1 MAYKYSQSD
10 IDAEL
15 ARRQSSAA
23 PTTQSFEY
31 SQADID
37 AEIAKRQPKMS
48 MGEEYRSRG
57 EEYFINN
64 TSSKY
69 LPFISDKKLQENIR
83 NASSDPQGK
92 AAFTTVTNPFGFGD
106 EIKAGIAAGVAK
118 LFGGAATKDIDIG
131 DLYREAR
138 IAERSLLDK
147 ARQDQPTMTG
157 MIETPS
163 NLARGA
169 IKGLEET
176 GSGIYQAAADFG
188 ADFSG
193 AKAILS
199 KIRPDLK
206 NEIESLTA
214 QDISGILGE
223 KAAQDSKGIEQ
234 EGLAYKTGRF
244 AGKVAPFVGIGGA
257 SPTGLAIG
265 GAASGASELM
275 EDSSATK
282 RLGSTAIGAV
292 AAPVIGKVIKEAVPA
307 AQSAV
312 GAISQAP
319 KKLLQKI
326 TGIDP
331 KAVKTF
337 QDLGIDPTLA
347 DVSKS
352 AGLQNFIKDIP
363 VAGKPITEALQ
374 KQVNDISGQIQ
385 NVVSVKPK
393 TYARTGKMIKE
404 GAEEFEKFAGQ
415 RVSGLYDD
423 LDRQILNET
432 QEMTSGKLSSAIDE
446 WVKLKD
452 LQSELVQSVR
462 GNSKAAAL
470 VGGSP
475 KYSNEYKSLL
485 DLGNELKSSV
495 KGNSKIASLINEDA
509 SQKLGFWRNKAR
521 AKSSEF
527 LTKAADDARSLNNVN
542 KQISNEAKN
551 LKPGNT
557 EFLTKAAE
565 DAKNLNN
572 VNKQISKQLGLISN
586 YEKYLSPSQLQS
598 VLATGEVT
606 VPTRNISKII
616 NDSQV
621 QDIAAVGSGD
631 TARVISRYKNII
643 DESGN
648 MSYPRLK
655 SFRTT
660 IGAKLQSPSL
670 LGDERLAL
678 KKIYGGL
685 SEDMKDSVALYGGTK
700 GLQAFDKANAA
711 FKRKTEFIEN
721 IIEPVIKAKTVTK
734 AYKKAIS
741 PLKEDAT
748 IAKNLMSSL
757 KPIQQEYVRA
767 SIVRDMGLARKGTQS
782 AEGDVF
788 SPQKFMAEYSVLKK
802 NGSEKAIFT
811 PEQVT
816 AFNRLNKAVELTKN
830 TEQAGKSNKMLQ
842 MVGLGTVGYGTGPVG
857 LAASV
862 GIGRAISSKLMANP
876 KFINWL
882 AVTSQATPKE
892 LPKQLNRLS
901 AITAANPEIREDVLN
916 LVANFGASDAEAS
929 EPNLSEE
936 QIRQQMLDSNQQDIR
951 QGLPPVYTEE
961 DLQNNPSK
969 IKKRYYR

>member
-1 MAYKYSQSD
+1 MIDSSKIQQAREQGYSDSQINDFLSKKEGYSQQINTARSQGYSD
-10 IDAEL
+10 GEIVRFLEKKN
-15 ARRQSSAA
+15 A
-23 PTTQSFEY
+23 P
-31 SQADID
+31 
-37 AEIAKRQPKMS
+37 KPMS
-48 MGEEYRSRG
+48 MSE
-57 EEYFINN
+57 
-64 TSSKY
+64 
-69 LPFISDKKLQENIR
+69 
-83 NASSDPQGK
+83 
-92 AAFTTVTNPFGFGD
+92 AAFTTATNPLGFGD

-118 LFGGAATKDIDIG
+118 IFGGAATKDIDIG

-138 IAERSLLDK
+138 TSERAKLEK
-147 ARQDQPTMTG
+147 ARQD
-157 MIETPS
+157 
-163 NLARGA
+163 
-169 IKGLEET
+169 
-176 GSGIYQAAADFG
+176 
-188 ADFSG
+188 
-193 AKAILS
+193 
-199 KIRPDLK
+199 RP
-206 NEIESLTA
+206 LT
-214 QDISGILGE
+214 S
-223 KAAQDSKGIEQ
+223 
-234 EGLAYKTGRF
+234 F
-244 AGKVAPFVGIGGA
+244 AGQVFSDVGAAGKALGA
-257 SPTGLAIG
+257 TGLAGQGFGTAVKG
-265 GAASGASELM
+265 GALLGGTSALGET
-275 EDSSATK
+275 EDLTNIPQT
-282 RLGSTAIGAV
+282 LEDVSTGAV
-292 AAPVIGKVIKEAVPA
+292 VGGVVGGSVNKAIPA

-404 GAEEFEKFAGQ
+404 GAEEFEKIASQ
-415 RVSGLYDD
+415 RVSNLYDD
-423 LDRQILNET
+423 LDKQILNET

-452 LQSELVQSVR
+452 LQSELEQSVR
-462 GNSKAAAL
+462 GNSKAAAF
-470 VGGSP
+470 VGNSP

-509 SQKLGFWRNKAR
+509 SQKLGFWRNRAR
-521 AKSSEF
+521 ASSSEF

-557 EFLTKAAE
+557 EFLSNAAE

-606 VPTRNISKII
+606 IPTRNISKII

-631 TARVISRYKNII
+631 TARVISRYKNVV

-721 IIEPVIKAKTVTK
+721 IIEPIIKAKTATK

-767 SIVRDMGLARKGTQS
+767 SIARDMGLAQKGAQS

-802 NGSEKAIFT
+802 NGTEKAIFT
-811 PEQVT
+811 PEQIT
-816 AFNRLNKAVELTKN
+816 AYNRLNKVVELTKN

-876 KFINWL
+876 KFINWV
-882 AVTSQATPKE
+882 AVASQATPKE
-892 LPKQLNRLS
+892 LPKQFNRLS

-916 LVANFGASDAEAS
+916 FVANFGASDAEAS